1 MQKEDGGERLRQ
13 VTRTEVVERLG
24 EVFPG
29 AGLGKAEL
37 VEEARRR
44 GVRSEVV
51 RLLER
56 LPERRYRHVRE
67 LWAEMPDV
75 PVGT

>member
-1 MQKEDGGERLRQ
+1 M
-13 VTRTEVVERLG
+13 EVVEELG
-24 EVFPG
+24 EAFPG
-29 AGLGKAEL
+29 AGLSKEEL
-37 VEEARRR
+37 VEEAHHR

-67 LWAEMPDV
+67 LWAQVPEV

>member
-1 MQKEDGGERLRQ
+1 LRQ
-13 VTRTEVVERLG
+13 VTRIEVVQELG
-24 EVFPG
+24 EAFPG
-29 AGLGKAEL
+29 AGLSKGEL
-37 VEEARRR
+37 VEEAHRR
-44 GVRSEVV
+44 GVRSEMV

-67 LWAEMPDV
+67 LWAQVPEV